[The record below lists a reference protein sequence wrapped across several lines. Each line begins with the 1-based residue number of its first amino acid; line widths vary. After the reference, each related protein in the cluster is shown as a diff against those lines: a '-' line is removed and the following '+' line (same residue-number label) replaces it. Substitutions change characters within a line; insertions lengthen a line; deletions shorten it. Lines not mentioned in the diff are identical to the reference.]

1 MSVAVN
7 SAGEGTASHST
18 VALVGVP
25 DIAGIV
31 VSTTLTVCVVEKAQG
46 MVFYDYRGL
55 TVAEVSDLRNKF
67 REAGVEYKVMK
78 NAMLKRAADM
88 LDLSELDEHLVGPTA
103 VAFGFDDPV
112 APAKVLVEYTK
123 KLKKTQIKTGVLDG
137 RVIGVNEIISL
148 AELPSREQLLG
159 MLAGTLNAPITGL
172 ARSLS
177 GIICNLGYALNAVK
191 EQKEA

>member
-1 MSVAVN
+1 M
-7 SAGEGTASHST
+7 GEKAIEAKKQI
-18 VALVGVP
+18 VL
-25 DIAGIV
+25 GIKDKM
-31 VSTTLTVCVVEKAQG
+31 ERAQG

-55 TVAEVSDLRNKF
+55 TVSEVTELRNKF
-67 REAGVEYKVMK
+67 REAGVEYRVIK

-88 LDLSELDEHLVGPTA
+88 LEIEGLEPHLFGPTA

-123 KLKKTQIKTGVLDG
+123 KLKKTEIKAGILEGNIIGLD
-137 RVIGVNEIISL
+137 EIKSL

-159 MLAGTLNAPITGL
+159 ILAGTLNAPITGF
-172 ARSLS
+172 AQSLS
-177 GIICNLGYALNAVK
+177 GIISKLGYALNAVK